1 MRILICND
9 DGINA
14 EGIKVAEEAARSLSD
29 DVWVVAPAFE
39 QSGTGHSFTAGRT
52 MTVKKVG
59 DKHYTVEGT
68 PTDCVIF
75 ACRYLLKD
83 GLPDLVLSGVNQGSN
98 LGFDV
103 AYSGTIGAAIE
114 GTLQGIR
121 SIALSLYG
129 AKNAAEEAY
138 WETVRRYAPEVIKK
152 LLGIGWSSGT
162 LMNVNFP
169 AVPVEKCSG
178 IEFPVL
184 SRRKIGDDVR
194 VEKTSEDTFSFKV
207 GFLRTE
213 DDSPGADVEAVSRGA
228 VTVTPVS
235 VSFTDMGML
244 PVLKE
249 RFEV

>member
-9 DGINA
+9 DGIEA
-14 EGIKVAEEAARSLSD
+14 EGIKIAEEAARTLSD

-39 QSGTGHSFTAGRT
+39 QSGTGHSFTARRA
-52 MTVKKVG
+52 MSVKKIAEKRYAVS
-59 DKHYTVEGT
+59 GT

-83 GLPDLVLSGVNQGSN
+83 ALPDLVLSGVNQGAN

-114 GTLQGIR
+114 GTLQGVR

-129 AKNAAEEAY
+129 AKNASNGAH
-138 WETVRRYAPEVIKK
+138 WETVRRYAPDVIRK
-152 LLGIGWSSGT
+152 LVGIGWSEDT

-169 AVPVEKCSG
+169 AVSADKCTG
-178 IEFPVL
+178 IEFPAL

-194 VEKTSEDTFSFKV
+194 VESLSDGEFSFKV
-207 GFLRTE
+207 GFVRTE
-213 DDSPGADVEAVSRGA
+213 DDSFGGDVEAVSRGA

-235 VSFTDMGML
+235 VSLTDMKMI

-249 RFEV
+249 RFEG